1 MRSLIIFSL
10 LLALFSASGLVQGG
24 EAPALSPAAR
34 DLLDAYRVSVAKA
47 VAKAQQELA
56 GEREKLLAAL
66 EKEKEAETAAGR
78 LDTALAIKARI
89 ERIASGRD
97 RDADAAVERDLLGGR
112 QGVEQLLNEAKNQIP
127 RDQAEPLA
135 RSLDKVSEADWDR
148 LGGLAYAVDSHG
160 VVGAVETDVVLAD
173 GETVIVVPNAND
185 HWRCGTMPGDNKPM
199 DFRGD
204 TTRDPHG
211 TIRWGCLYV
220 QIGERVMPPSLIIGP
235 GRVWL
240 KCNDGTTIDNAGVIR
255 AKILRV
261 AP

>member
-1 MRSLIIFSL
+1 MRILPIFLL
-10 LLALFSASGLVQGG
+10 LLATVLAWSG

-34 DLLDAYRVSVAKA
+34 ELLDAYRVSVAKA
-47 VAKAQQELA
+47 VARAQQELA

-97 RDADAAVERDLLGGR
+97 RDGDAAVERDLLGGR
-112 QGVEQLLNEAKNQIP
+112 QGAEQLLAEAKNQIP
-127 RDQAEPLA
+127 RAEAEPMA
-135 RSLDKVSEADWDR
+135 RALDKISEADWDR
-148 LGGLAYAVDSHG
+148 LGGLAYAVDSHS

-185 HWRCGTMPGDNKPM
+185 HWRCGTMPSDNKPL
-199 DFRGD
+199 DYRGD
-204 TTRDPHG
+204 IARDPHG
-211 TIRWGCLYV
+211 TIRWACLYV
-220 QIGERVMPPSLIIGP
+220 QIGERVMPPGLVTGP
-235 GRVWL
+235 GRIWL

-255 AKILRV
+255 AKILRI

>member
-1 MRSLIIFSL
+1 MRSLTFLLL
-10 LLALFSASGLVQGG
+10 LLAPVMASAG
-24 EAPALSPAAR
+24 EAPPLSPAAR
-34 DLLDAYRVSVAKA
+34 ELLDAYRAAVAKA
-47 VAKAQQELA
+47 VTKAQQELA
-56 GEREKLLAAL
+56 AEREKLLAAL
-66 EKEKEAETAAGR
+66 EQEKEAETAAGR

-97 RDADAAVERDLLGGR
+97 RDGDAAVERDLLGGR
-112 QGVEQLLNEAKNQIP
+112 PGADQLLAEAKNQMP
-127 RDQAEPLA
+127 RAEAEPLVRA
-135 RSLDKVSEADWDR
+135 LDKVSEADWDR

-185 HWRCGTMPGDNKPM
+185 RWRCGSMPGDNKPM

-204 TTRDPHG
+204 LARDPHG
-211 TIRWGCLYV
+211 TIRWACLYV
-220 QIGERVMPPSLIIGP
+220 QIGEKVMPPGLVTGP
-235 GRVWL
+235 GRIWL

-261 AP
+261 SP

>member
-1 MRSLIIFSL
+1 MRSQTLLIL
-10 LLALFSASGLVQGG
+10 LLTILLAPAG

-34 DLLDAYRVSVAKA
+34 ELVDAYRAAVAKA
-47 VAKAQQELA
+47 VARAQQELA

-97 RDADAAVERDLLGGR
+97 HDGDAAVERDLIGGR
-112 QGVEQLLNEAKNQIP
+112 QGADQLLGEAKNQIA
-127 RDQAEPLA
+127 RAEAEPLA
-135 RSLDKVSEADWDR
+135 RALDKVSEADWDR
-148 LGGLAYAVDSHG
+148 LGGLAYAVDAHS
-160 VVGAVETDVVLAD
+160 VVGAIETDVVLAE
-173 GETVIVVPNAND
+173 GETVLVAPNAND
-185 HWRCGTMPGDNKPM
+185 RWRCGTMPGDNKPM

-204 TTRDPHG
+204 VGRDPHG

-220 QIGERVMPPSLIIGP
+220 QIGERVMPAGLVTGP

-261 AP
+261 TP

>member
-1 MRSLIIFSL
+1 MRSLTFLTL
-10 LLALFSASGLVQGG
+10 LLTVALAQTG
-24 EAPALSPAAR
+24 EAPALSPAASE
-34 DLLDAYRVSVAKA
+34 LLDAYRAAVAKT

-56 GEREKLLAAL
+56 GEREKLIAAL

-89 ERIASGRD
+89 ERIASGGD
-97 RDADAAVERDLLGGR
+97 TALERDLLGGR
-112 QGVEQLLNEAKNQIP
+112 QGADQLLAEAKNQIP
-127 RDQAEPLA
+127 RAQAEPLA
-135 RSLDKVSEADWDR
+135 RALDKVSEADWDR

-185 HWRCGTMPGDNKPM
+185 RWRCGTSPSDNKPL
-199 DFRGD
+199 DYRGD
-204 TTRDPHG
+204 IGRDPHG
-211 TIRWGCLYV
+211 TIRWACLYV
-220 QIGERVMPPSLIIGP
+220 QIGEKVMPPGLITGP
-235 GRVWL
+235 GRIWL

-255 AKILRV
+255 AKVLRV

>member
-1 MRSLIIFSL
+1 MRSLTFLTL
-10 LLALFSASGLVQGG
+10 LLTVALAQTG
-24 EAPALSPAAR
+24 EAPALSPAASE
-34 DLLDAYRVSVAKA
+34 LLDAYRAAVAKT

-56 GEREKLLAAL
+56 GEREKLIAAL

-89 ERIASGRD
+89 ERIASGGD
-97 RDADAAVERDLLGGR
+97 TALERDLLGGR
-112 QGVEQLLNEAKNQIP
+112 QGADQLLAEAKNQIP
-127 RDQAEPLA
+127 RAQAEPLA
-135 RSLDKVSEADWDR
+135 RALDKVSEADWDR

-185 HWRCGTMPGDNKPM
+185 RWRCGTSPSDNKPL
-199 DFRGD
+199 DYRGD
-204 TTRDPHG
+204 IGRDPHG
-211 TIRWGCLYV
+211 TIRWACLYV
-220 QIGERVMPPSLIIGP
+220 QIGEKVMPPGLVTGP
-235 GRVWL
+235 GRIWL

-255 AKILRV
+255 AKVLRV